1 MLLHSAL
8 RVSHLRHLRD
18 AIEDEQR
25 SEQLRRK
32 TLACCVLKA
41 TYTRVLRQQDME
53 RSRAREY
60 LGRMQHDNEAMWP
73 AGHALSSLFIGVVI
87 N

>member
-1 MLLHSAL
+1 MFHYSAL

-18 AIEDEQR
+18 AIEGEQR

-41 TYTRVLRQQDME
+41 TYTRVLRQHDVE
-53 RSRAREY
+53 RRRAREY
-60 LGRMQHDNEAMWP
+60 LGRLQHDNEVMR
-73 AGHALSSLFIGVVI
+73 HALSSLFIGMVI